1 MNFELPEDY
10 IDEKLVKLITLIKSS
25 PSGRWIIFTEFKITA
40 KLISENLTDYSH
52 SVISGESTFS
62 ERYIAIDDF
71 KKNPNGIIIMMPVGC
86 EGLDL
91 QICSRLI
98 NYDLHWNPMVIEQRI
113 GRIDRIGQ
121 SKDVIQIYN
130 FLVLGSID
138 YHMLS
143 IMREKIELLEIPL
156 RELIHC

>member
-1 MNFELPEDY
+1 M
-10 IDEKLVKLITLIKSS
+10 
-25 PSGRWIIFTEFKITA
+25 IFTEFKITA

-121 SKDVIQIYN
+121 SKDVIHIYN

-143 IMREKIELLEIPL
+143 IMREKIGIVRDTFAGIESLLEKNSLTSIYRL
-156 RELIHC
+156 MKLHQICGIQ